1 MWGVTHP
8 HGRTPMEL
16 PIDPMTLAIV
26 GVVLLIGA
34 AVLKKVIRLVTSVAG
49 LAALVLAL
57 ANAGALPS

>member
-1 MWGVTHP
+1 
-8 HGRTPMEL
+8 MEL

-57 ANAGALPS
+57 ANAGVLPS